1 MTLKTAGMQSITA
14 TDTVTSSITGKQ
26 TVGVTPTAAASLVV
40 SGYPSPTT
48 AGVSHTFTV
57 RAKDAYGN
65 IASGY
70 TGTVTFTSSD
80 AQAAL
85 PANYTFVAGDHGV
98 HMFSATFKTAGTQS
112 LTATD
117 TVTSSITGTQ
127 SGIRVNAAAASVLVV
142 SGFPSPIAHGTSG
155 TFTVTVEDA
164 YGNVAT
170 NYHGT
175 VKFSSSD
182 TAASLP
188 ANYTFTATDAGV
200 HTFTATLNTVGTQSI
215 TATDT
220 VTSSITGTQSG
231 IQVTAAAVER
241 LFSELPPGSAE
252 VDDLPELLDNSEAV
266 EQLSVAL
273 IGPSA
278 SADLFVDEGYMEI
291 RERWEAGSQSALG
304 AAVGVLSLYW
314 HGPRTRRA
322 EPQGEVKGQKPA
334 ATV

>member
-1 MTLKTAGMQSITA
+1 LT
-14 TDTVTSSITGKQ
+14 
-26 TVGVTPTAAASLVV
+26 V

-65 IASGY
+65 IATGY

-80 AQAAL
+80 PQAVL
-85 PANYTFVAGDHGV
+85 PANYTFVSGDHGV
-98 HMFSATFKTAGTQS
+98 HTFSATLKTAGTQS
-112 LTATD
+112 ITATD

-127 SGIRVNAAAASVLVV
+127 SGITVNAAAASILVV
-142 SGFPSPIAHGTSG
+142 TGFPSPIAHGTSG

-170 NYHGT
+170 GYHGT

-188 ANYTFTATDAGV
+188 ANYTFTSTDAGV

-231 IQVTAAAVER
+231 ISVTAASVER
-241 LFSELPPGSAE
+241 LFRDWSPGSAE
-252 VDDLPELLDNSEAV
+252 VDDLPELLDNPEAA
-266 EQLSVAL
+266 EQLAIAL
-273 IGPSA
+273 ISPSDSAGVIADQA
-278 SADLFVDEGYMEI
+278 SAEN
-291 RERWEAGSQSALG
+291 RERWGAGSQSALG
-304 AAVGVLSLYW
+304 AAVAVLSLHW
-314 HGPRTRRA
+314 QDRTARQT
-322 EPQGEVKGQKPA
+322 EPKRKLKGQKPS
-334 ATV
+334 